1 MDELKKTS
9 PHVILKIL
17 VEIWNIFSS
26 FFYLLYLKA
35 TVLTSVAAIK
45 KLESQHFRFLK
56 YFLQFHVLRLHVK
69 FCHTRSDFHCKQLL
83 QFEGSETCQHINHR
97 HACSIFHKIS
107 FWSVISFDFILLHLP
122 TVLSVITVLAFKLLI
137 FYHIFIQW
145 KKHMS

>member
-17 VEIWNIFSS
+17 VEIWKIFSS

-35 TVLTSVAAIK
+35 TVLTWSVAAIK
-45 KLESQHFRFLK
+45 KLESQHFRFLT
-56 YFLQFHVLRLHVK
+56 YFLQFRVLRLHVK

-83 QFEGSETCQHINHR
+83 QFEGSETCQHTNHR

-107 FWSVISFDFILLHLP
+107 FWSVISFDFILPHLP
-122 TVLSVITVLAFKLLI
+122 RVTYSPVSYNSFS
-137 FYHIFIQW
+137 F
-145 KKHMS
+145 

>member
-83 QFEGSETCQHINHR
+83 QFEGSETCQHINH
-97 HACSIFHKIS
+97 
-107 FWSVISFDFILLHLP
+107 LQHLP
-122 TVLSVITVLAFKLLI
+122 QNLI
-137 FYHIFIQW
+137 LICYFFWFYPAPFAY
-145 KKHMS
+145 SPVSYNSFSF